1 MAKGKLSTVKV
12 IQNNIKTSTV
22 STTHEQVV
30 VNGVLVD
37 DINITNPGVFSR

>member
-12 IQNNIKTSTV
+12 ILNNNKATTTTTV
-22 STTHEQVV
+22 HEQVV

-37 DINITNPGVFSR
+37 YHNKVNPGVFSV